1 VVGIAFDTVSREQ
14 RDASADAARKLGLEP
29 RMIELKGQQ
38 GYAAAFDEMD
48 NARGQPIILPAGPI
62 RTPWDGVSVAPILR
76 FCSERVETKRGI
88 QPVPRPLWARKAS
101 EHLAQAIERAAKNKP
116 NT

>member
-1 VVGIAFDTVSREQ
+1 MRRS
-14 RDASADAARKLGLEP
+14 
-29 RMIELKGQQ
+29 KGSQTISWVE
-38 GYAAAFDEMD
+38 Y
-48 NARGQPIILPAGPI
+48 

-88 QPVPRPLWARKAS
+88 RPVPRPLWARKAS